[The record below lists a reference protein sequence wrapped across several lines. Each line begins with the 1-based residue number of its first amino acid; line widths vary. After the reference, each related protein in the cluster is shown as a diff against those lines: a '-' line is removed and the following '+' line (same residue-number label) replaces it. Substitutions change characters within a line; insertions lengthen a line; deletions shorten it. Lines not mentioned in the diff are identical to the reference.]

1 MIINQDSFYLER
13 LRNDSHQAF
22 GWLYD
27 TYSDILYGFVL
38 VHTKST
44 FIAEEVVQDTF
55 MKIWA
60 KRHSLRTEG
69 SFKSLL
75 FTMAK
80 NQIIDVFRQQLN
92 RAEFTDFIEYC
103 EEQQSYNPVEA
114 DIYFEDFYEKLNQ
127 TKKILPEKQRIVFEL
142 SREKGLD
149 TKVIAKKLG
158 LSEQTIK
165 NQLTNA
171 LKTLRERLKDY
182 NYMFF

>member
-1 MIINQDSFYLER
+1 MINQDSFYLER
-13 LRNDSHQAF
+13 LKNDSHQAF
-22 GWLYD
+22 SWLYD
-27 TYSDILYGFVL
+27 TYSDILYGFVF

-60 KRHSLRTEG
+60 RRRSLSTEG

-103 EEQQSYNPVEA
+103 EEQQS
-114 DIYFEDFYEKLNQ
+114 
-127 TKKILPEKQRIVFEL
+127 
-142 SREKGLD
+142 
-149 TKVIAKKLG
+149 
-158 LSEQTIK
+158 
-165 NQLTNA
+165 
-171 LKTLRERLKDY
+171 
-182 NYMFF
+182 